1 VSILER
7 SAVASSTP
15 DEGTPLE
22 ARSDDDVVAPRR
34 RLRVTTLDHRLEL
47 GGAMLSSL
55 ALVGVIYGH
64 LLPWSGVLGFLVL
77 WYLVFMVLFGL
88 IVSAT
93 SPRPIVVERLVTATL
108 TIASLVVI
116 AALASAVIFTFAKGW
131 QALGHWNF
139 WTKDMAGVSPS
150 APLSHGGVFHA
161 IVGTLIEITLAIIIS
176 LPLGLVTA
184 IYMAEVGGRLASLV
198 RTVVEAMTALPEILA
213 GLFVYVVLV
222 VGFGFPKSG
231 FAVAV
236 AMSVTMI
243 PIIAR
248 TSEVALRIVPSGL
261 REASGALG
269 GSEWRTT
276 LKVVLPTA
284 RAGLATALIL
294 SIARGIG
301 ETAIPL
307 LVSGASSFMNVN
319 PFSNPMNSLPLFVY
333 DSYVT
338 HEPIAIERGF
348 GAASILLIMVL
359 ALFVVL
365 RLLTR
370 DKKEAR

>member
-1 VSILER
+1 MSILER

>member
-1 VSILER
+1 MSILER

-22 ARSDDDVVAPRR
+22 ARSDDDGVAPRR

-116 AALASAVIFTFAKGW
+116 AALTSAVIFTFAKGW